1 MADKFNLFQKLVV
14 LPDGYDFDDDTSDQ
28 KRKGI
33 VRLKKDKEK
42 YKKENK
48 RKEVDDERG
57 AF

>member
-14 LPDGYDFDDDTSDQ
+14 LPDGYDFDDDVDDQ